1 MGRRAV
7 FTQDAVDLAQQ
18 IVDNAS
24 TVREVKA
31 GLSVILSAKAGM
43 GSAEIAAALG
53 LGLAT
58 VSRMH
63 EELRRRAAGVAES
76 RGKWGDRRNELLTE
90 TEEDEFLRQWEDQA
104 AEGGGLTVGPIHEA
118 LERRVGR
125 TVAPC
130 TVYRMLARHGWRRVQ
145 PDKAHPKRD
154 PEAQEAF
161 KKGASR
167 MAWRKR

>member
-1 MGRRAV
+1 
-7 FTQDAVDLAQQ
+7 
-18 IVDNAS
+18 
-24 TVREVKA
+24 
-31 GLSVILSAKAGM
+31 
-43 GSAEIAAALG
+43 
-53 LGLAT
+53 
-58 VSRMH
+58 MH
-63 EELRRRAAGVAES
+63 EELRRSAAGVVEP
-76 RGKWGDRRNELLTE
+76 RGEWGGRRNELLTE
-90 TEEDEFLRQWEDQA
+90 AEEDEFLQQWEDRAGQ
-104 AEGGGLTVGPIHEA
+104 GGVLTVGPIHEA

-125 TVAPC
+125 TVAPS